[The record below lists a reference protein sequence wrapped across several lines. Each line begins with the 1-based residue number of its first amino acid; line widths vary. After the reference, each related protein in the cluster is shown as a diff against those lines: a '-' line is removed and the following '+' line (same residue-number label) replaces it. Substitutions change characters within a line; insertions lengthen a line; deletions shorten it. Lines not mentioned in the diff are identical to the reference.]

1 MPLTPSLNDLC
12 NESKLE
18 SVMIKFLRSLAK
30 AKLSSKNDAEIGQ
43 LTVTWV
49 DETPRTCKCG
59 AVSLS

>member
-30 AKLSSKNDAEIGQ
+30 AKLSSKKDAEIGQ
-43 LTVTWV
+43 LKT
-49 DETPRTCKCG
+49 E
-59 AVSLS
+59 